1 MGNAAEKL
9 ETGAQ
14 AVAQRAPDAQPLE
27 LSVVEGRDAF
37 VQLEREWNN
46 ALSKGPRDEPMLRH
60 EWLRAWIENFA
71 PGATLRTFVARTGKE
86 IHAAVPLIETTD
98 RGADTCY
105 LPLVTWSTPCNDH
118 SQRGGILLGRLAQE
132 ALSAIWE
139 KIRVTGGW
147 DRLRIRDLP
156 HGAAEWQLR
165 DFAHRDGFESATWVS
180 LRSPYLLLPKAAK
193 LVEVAGGNA
202 STGSKPAA
210 KKQPKGAPAP
220 GAYEAVEGALDA
232 KFRQNLRRRRRRLA
246 EKGKL
251 EYQLIDNKDAKAL
264 DVALADFFDIE
275 ASGWKGEGGTAIA
288 LKPELVGFYTQLARD
303 AARRNALALGLLKLD
318 GKVIA
323 GHFSMVHAGR
333 HFLIKIGYD
342 EEHHEFSPGQQMVS
356 DAIRDSCERGLCE
369 FDFLGPCMDWK
380 LDWESKLRTHAWLT
394 IFRPNPKAR
403 FVHAVRHVLWPIAR
417 SFIKK
422 GD

>member
-9 ETGAQ
+9 REQ
-14 AVAQRAPDAQPLE
+14 DLE
-27 LSVVEGRDAF
+27 VSVVEGRDAF
-37 VQLEREWNN
+37 VQLEREWNA
-46 ALSKGPRDEPMLRH
+46 ALAKGPRDEPMLRH

-98 RGADTCY
+98 RDADTCF
-105 LPLVTWSTPCNDH
+105 LPLVTWSSPSNDH
-118 SQRGGILLGRLAQE
+118 SQRGGVLLGRLWEE
-132 ALSAIWE
+132 ALPAVWERIRSAH
-139 KIRVTGGW
+139 GW
-147 DRLRIRDLP
+147 DRLRLRDLP

-165 DFAHRDGFESATWVS
+165 DFAERDGCPTGSWIS
-180 LRSPYLLLPKAAK
+180 LRSPYLPLPRPAQVIEAP
-193 LVEVAGGNA
+193 GGK
-202 STGSKPAA
+202 KP
-210 KKQPKGAPAP
+210 KKPAPAP
-220 GAYEAVEGALDA
+220 GAYELVEAALDA

-251 EYQLIDNKDAKAL
+251 EYVLIDGKDPKAL
-264 DVALADFFDIE
+264 DDALADFFDVE

-303 AARRNALALGLLKLD
+303 AAKRGALALGLLKLD

-323 GHFSMVHAGR
+323 GHFSMAHAGR
-333 HFLIKIGYD
+333 YYLIKIGYD
-342 EEHHEFSPGQQMVS
+342 EAEHEFSPGQQLVS
-356 DAIRDSCERGLCE
+356 DAIRDSCNRGLSE

-380 LDWESKLRTHAWLT
+380 LDWEAKLRTHAWLT
-394 IFRPNPKAR
+394 IFRPGGKAKL
-403 FVHAVRHVLWPIAR
+403 VHGVRHVLWPIAR
-417 SFIKK
+417 AFLKR